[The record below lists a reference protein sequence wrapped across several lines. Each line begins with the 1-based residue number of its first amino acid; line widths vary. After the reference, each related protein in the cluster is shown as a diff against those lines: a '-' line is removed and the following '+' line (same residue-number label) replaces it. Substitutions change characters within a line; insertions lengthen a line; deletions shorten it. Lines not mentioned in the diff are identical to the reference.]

1 MTGLTDLQDRIF
13 GSMTVEEFHDAG
25 RAKIQGTWNLHQA
38 AAEQKAPLDFF
49 TMLSSIS
56 GVIGQKGQANYAS
69 ANAFLD
75 AFAIY
80 RQSQGLRACTVDL
93 GVIEDVGYIAEREDL
108 AARLDNTLWNVGI
121 NESLLHRILG
131 YSIMQQQPRP
141 LTPQPSTQLITGI
154 PVPQA
159 MGAELLR
166 DARFSTLCFGNSA
179 GASTAGDGQDSSTIL
194 QTISLLIKGQA
205 EASVILATVIDAVN
219 QQFMKT
225 LVLTEP
231 VEPAKPLSSYGM
243 DSLAAVEFRN
253 WARTGLGAELT
264 TLEITNARSLSTLC
278 ETIVSKIV
286 PAS

>member
-1 MTGLTDLQDRIF
+1 MILKDRIF
-13 GSMTVEEFHDAG
+13 GSMTVEEFHDAS
-25 RAKIQGTWNLHQA
+25 RAKVQGTWNLHQA

-80 RQSQGLRACTVDL
+80 RQSQGLCACTVDL

-141 LTPQPSTQLITGI
+141 LTLTPKPSTQLITGI

-166 DARFSTLCFGNSA
+166 DARFSTLCFGNSG

-286 PAS
+286 PAN

>member
-1 MTGLTDLQDRIF
+1 
-13 GSMTVEEFHDAG
+13 MTVKEFHTASK
-25 RAKIQGTWNLHQA
+25 AKVQGTWNLHQA
-38 AAEQKAPLDFF
+38 AAEQKSPLDFF

-75 AFAIY
+75 AFAVY
-80 RQSQGLRACTVDL
+80 RQSQGLPACTVDL

-108 AARLDNTLWNVGI
+108 AARLDNSLWNVGI
-121 NESLLHRILG
+121 NESLLHRILS
-131 YSIMQQQPRP
+131 YSIFQQQANSLNPKS
-141 LTPQPSTQLITGI
+141 STQLITGI

-159 MGAELLR
+159 PRAELLR
-166 DARFSTLCFGNSA
+166 DARFSTLCFGSTT
-179 GASTAGDGQDSSTIL
+179 GAPASSDGQDSSTAIN
-194 QTISLLIKGQA
+194 TIFMLITSKA
-205 EASVILATVIDAVN
+205 NASAILAAVIDAVH

-225 LVLTEP
+225 LVLNEP

-253 WARTGLGAELT
+253 WVRMGLGAELT

-278 ETIVSKIV
+278 ETIVAKTGGGRG
-286 PAS
+286 AS